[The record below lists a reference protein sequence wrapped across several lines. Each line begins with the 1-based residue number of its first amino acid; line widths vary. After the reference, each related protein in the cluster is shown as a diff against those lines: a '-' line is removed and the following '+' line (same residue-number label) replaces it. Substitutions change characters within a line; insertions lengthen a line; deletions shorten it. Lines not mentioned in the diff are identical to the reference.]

1 MLYHDRDFDAV
12 MYLFLVPPIT
22 YFMFGSKEG
31 FVWSLFTFLA
41 VLPILPPETM
51 RYFVMAYIIIGL
63 MSLLLEALRIRAE
76 ELSESSQSFSQQ
88 EHERLLAAQAELEE
102 SESRFRTYSELAS
115 DWLFEMDETLTYTFA
130 TPRLYEILGG
140 TIEGQNVKQLS
151 LDLDGDGAALSPM
164 FGGEEIKDVQVS
176 FLNFKGERVVAL
188 FSARPML
195 DADGNFKGYVGAG
208 KDITAIKQA
217 EEELRLKDQTL
228 HHMQKLEALGQLTSG
243 VAHDFNN
250 LLTIISGNLDLLQ
263 NEGSTD
269 QEVRMIQ
276 TSMRAVDRAGELTQ
290 QLLSFSRK
298 QELEPKSLQVS
309 DVFDRLNQMFSRT
322 MESTIKIELDV
333 ADNVWSCLA
342 DMGQLENALL
352 NLSLNARDAMSRKG
366 QLTLGARNYHHKK
379 DESQLAE
386 GDYVR
391 IWVQDTGCGIDEA
404 ELGRIMEPFYTTKP
418 VGEGTGLGLSMVYGF
433 ARQSNG
439 ILEVTSEIGTGSKF
453 SLLLPR
459 SLAEVSDRVTNQDRE
474 LKLSGTVVVVDDD
487 ADVLSVVKL
496 GLEKMGL
503 KVFPFSSAE
512 QALPEIDAIAP
523 QVVVTDL
530 MLGDGMNGAE
540 LADELMKKHPDLPML
555 IISGNPDQLLNND
568 EFRHHSVNL
577 LRKPFSHDKLREAI
591 EARLSI

>member
-1 MLYHDRDFDAV
+1 MGFDSRQIVQWLGFGLTFSGYAIARSGYFHMAMPRLLFGFLFFGILFMLYHDRDFDAV

-51 RYFVMAYIIIGL
+51 RYFVMSYIIIGL

-102 SESRFRTYSELAS
+102 SESRFRIYSELAS

-322 MESTIKIELDV
+322 LESTIKIELDV

-366 QLTLGARNYHHKK
+366 QLTLGACNYRHEK

-404 ELGRIMEPFYTTKP
+404 QLGRIMEPFYTTKP
-418 VGEGTGLGLSMVYGF
+418 
-433 ARQSNG
+433 
-439 ILEVTSEIGTGSKF
+439 
-453 SLLLPR
+453 
-459 SLAEVSDRVTNQDRE
+459 
-474 LKLSGTVVVVDDD
+474 VVVVDDD